1 MKKYLKLC
9 VLVLALAAVMML
21 PAFAG
26 NVTATA
32 NTEVAGAGLV
42 VKDGTNEQQ
51 FTASY
56 SNAINEGQYLVLMV
70 KTDAEGNYAI
80 DEDNADDILYVDQ
93 TPASG
98 TSVSFNLYPK
108 AVTNSVVLLSSNKL
122 AAPVELGVIEVAGVE
137 VSGTVTSWNDT
148 DDAVIRLYDGEMTD
162 EAIKADMALDTPVK
176 ALNYTATKDAISA
189 NADGERYDQGF
200 SFSAVPTGNYK
211 IVIAKAGGY
220 VTKIVQI
227 NVAASAYDAGEIKLW
242 LYGDVTYDG
251 AVRTNDATEIYLYL
265 AFETSFTAEQEL
277 VADVTQDGAVRTNDA
292 TEIYLYLAF
301 EDSVFDNF

>member
-1 MKKYLKLC
+1 MKKYMRVC
-9 VLVLALAAVMML
+9 VLTLALLALMAL

-26 NVTATA
+26 FTNEKVTNIDADATI
-32 NTEVAGAGLV
+32 NLTDNNDYLTSVEYETTVTGEYLLV
-42 VKDGTNEQQ
+42 VLAGDT
-51 FTASY
+51 T
-56 SNAINEGQYLVLMV
+56 VP
-70 KTDAEGNYAI
+70 TEGN
-80 DEDNADDILYVDQ
+80 ILYVDQ
-93 TPASG
+93 ATGNGTKVVFNKVYPSSAQKSTVCLAGPGLAS
-98 TSVSFNLYPK
+98 PI
-108 AVTNSVVLLSSNKL
+108 KL
-122 AAPVELGVIEVAGVE
+122 ADLDVNGVT